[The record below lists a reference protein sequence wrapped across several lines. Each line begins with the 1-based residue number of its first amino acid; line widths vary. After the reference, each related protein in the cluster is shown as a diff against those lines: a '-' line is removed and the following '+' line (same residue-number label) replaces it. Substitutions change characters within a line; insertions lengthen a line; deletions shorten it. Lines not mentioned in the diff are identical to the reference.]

1 MPIVMGEP
9 VGLATDADAGGA
21 ADPEDAAGADALA
34 AGGAL
39 ADTAAVA
46 LELDAAVG
54 ALDDGVDA
62 FDFDEL
68 QPAMRSTV
76 AEIAA
81 IDPTGIGRQKQDACN
96 RLCETIESLH
106 EGVWLV
112 SGGGTWLD
120 LRFQEGC
127 VGGLCNRLCNRSP

>member
-9 VGLATDADAGGA
+9 VGLATAADAEGA
-21 ADPEDAAGADALA
+21 ADPEAADALA

-46 LELDAAVG
+46 LAAAVG
-54 ALDDGVDA
+54 ALDDGVVA

-68 QPAMRSTV
+68 QPATRSAV

-81 IDPTGIGRQKQDACN
+81 IDATGIGRQKRDACN

-106 EGVWLV
+106 EGC
-112 SGGGTWLD
+112 G
-120 LRFQEGC
+120 
-127 VGGLCNRLCNRSP
+127 